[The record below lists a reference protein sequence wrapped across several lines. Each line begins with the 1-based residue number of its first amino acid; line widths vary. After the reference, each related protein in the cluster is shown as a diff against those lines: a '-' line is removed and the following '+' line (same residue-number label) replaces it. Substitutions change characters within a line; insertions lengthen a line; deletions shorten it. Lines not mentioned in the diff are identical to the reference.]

1 MTCASSLCEI
11 RGIYHQ
17 ANRRQPRALAA
28 ATGILQQP
36 TVWNGAAP
44 GVGSLL
50 DHGDFPRSGSLVDRR
65 SMAAVRILGIRIGDS
80 DDAVRC
86 GVQVQ
91 TVATHAAVGQPWGQT
106 HPFNDEV
113 DYIRITAVSAA
124 ALYCRVSVLALPQ
137 HSNEEVLATGHA
149 LGADARV

>member
-80 DDAVRC
+80 DDAVCKFKLLRRTQLLVSLGAKLIPSMMKLTTLELLLFQLRRC
-86 GVQVQ
+86 IV
-91 TVATHAAVGQPWGQT
+91 
-106 HPFNDEV
+106 
-113 DYIRITAVSAA
+113 
-124 ALYCRVSVLALPQ
+124 VSVC
-137 HSNEEVLATGHA
+137 
-149 LGADARV
+149 